1 MPIHSKRVDL
11 VFHRGRACNASNV
24 LASADVMAL
33 VLSIKRGLFFV
44 GDVIRLALPT
54 NLHKMDGLK
63 RGGRRGDFCLILW
76 GLISSLSVASCS
88 FRSTF

>member
-54 NLHKMDGLK
+54 IYTKWMGLS
-63 RGGRRGDFCLILW
+63 GGEGEGIF
-76 GLISSLSVASCS
+76 VS
-88 FRSTF
+88 FSGV